1 MWRMASRIMCGM
13 VIFTCLSGCATWS
26 KQQKLPMLP
35 PTEAPVIVMNAVS
48 SSKIIPVSSSSPSP
62 KIEILDHR
70 PDTERY
76 YYPGSLQPRRWQ
88 DGMSMV
94 PMEAFDPA
102 ISEQIQAHCLRTLD
116 GKDVTAVSIEITSFQ
131 FVFDQR
137 LKLKDESSDY
147 ARNWFDR
154 KEKEDEERQERRR
167 IADEQS
173 RQRER
178 EQRDLKRNLGM
189 EVEDPSIVSDLLSS
203 ATTGAFR
210 WLIFD
215 APRRS
220 AASAHFR
227 KLQKPLPAETPAFIS
242 LGKQEGLNCQLTAS
256 VTVTRADG
264 QTQQLHPEMILHAP
278 HDESLDLQ
286 TQIGDLVTITLSDFA
301 NFLTN

>member
-1 MWRMASRIMCGM
+1 MGWMASRFMCGM
-13 VIFTCLSGCATWS
+13 VIFTCLSGCAMWS
-26 KQQKLPMLP
+26 KRQELPVLP
-35 PTEAPVIVMNAVS
+35 PTEAPVIIMNAIS
-48 SSKIIPVSSSSPSP
+48 SSKVISVSSSSPSP
-62 KIEILDHR
+62 TIEILDHR
-70 PDTERY
+70 PDQERH

-102 ISEQIQAHCLRTLD
+102 ISEQIESHCLRTLD

-147 ARNWFDR
+147 ARNWLDR
-154 KEKEDEERQERRR
+154 KDEEEEEREERRR
-167 IADEQS
+167 ISDEQS
-173 RQRER
+173 RQRKR

-189 EVEDPSIVSDLLSS
+189 EVEDPSIASDLFSS
-203 ATTGAFR
+203 AATGAFR
-210 WLIFD
+210 WMILD

-220 AASAHFR
+220 AESAHFR
-227 KLQKPLPAETPAFIS
+227 NLQKPLPAETPAFIS
-242 LGKQEGLNCQLTAS
+242 RGKQEGLNCQLNAV
-256 VTVTRADG
+256 VTVTHTGG
-264 QTQQLHPEMILHAP
+264 QTQQLHPELTLHAP

-286 TQIGDLVTITLSDFA
+286 TQIGDLVTRTLSDFA